1 MANFITPDIGMDFLR
16 LDAHGQLEALNARR
30 ISALDALNL
39 AIARANAVGGT
50 LNAVVARRLDPAR
63 EEARRID
70 EARSLGQPMGRL
82 AGLPMTIKDS
92 LDIEDLPASA
102 GRASHLARKSRDAGC
117 VRRVRAE
124 GAIVWGQTNTPI
136 DAADWQTFNPLYGA
150 TNNPWN
156 LERTPGGSSGGSAVA
171 LSAGISALEIGAD
184 IAGSLRIPAAFCGV
198 FAHKPTFG
206 AISQAGLAPPQTL
219 DLDMAVVGPMAR
231 SARDLELLF
240 SILSQHP
247 FTPAPPRN
255 LAGVRIGLWL
265 DEPGF
270 ELDPEVRRVIERF
283 AEQLRGQGA
292 IVESASAPVA
302 GSEMLEIYTGLLYP
316 LLWAKAPAVE
326 MALYEALRGPAK
338 LARRLGAG
346 PLSWAQGVLAATAR
360 YREWRAVEERRA
372 ARIETIDAFFTRF
385 DVLLAPCAPTPA
397 FEHNHGPRSTRK
409 LKLSTGR
416 RIDYLQLMGWPAL
429 ATVWG
434 LPATA
439 IPAGLTDDGL
449 PVGAQLIGPRDGDAR
464 TLGVAHAID
473 ERLGPFPAPPRLP

>member
-1 MANFITPDIGMDFLR
+1 MDFLR
-16 LDAHGQLEALNARR
+16 LDAHDQLEALNAGR

-39 AIARANAVGGT
+39 AIARADAVGGT
-50 LNAVVARRLDPAR
+50 LNAVVARRLDLAR
-63 EEARRID
+63 DEARRID
-70 EARSLGQPMGRL
+70 EARSLGEPMGRL

-92 LDIEDLPASA
+92 LDIEGLPASV
-102 GRASHLARKSRDAGC
+102 GRASHLDRRSRDADS

-136 DAADWQTFNPLYGA
+136 DAADWQTFNPLYGV

-156 LERTPGGSSGGSAVA
+156 LKRTPGGSSGGSAAA
-171 LSAGISALEIGAD
+171 LAAGISALEIGAD
-184 IAGSLRIPAAFCGV
+184 
-198 FAHKPTFG
+198 T
-206 AISQAGLAPPQTL
+206 ISQAGLAPPQTL

-240 SILSQHP
+240 SILSQRP
-247 FTPAPPRN
+247 FTPAPPKD
-255 LAGVRIGLWL
+255 LANVRIGLWL

-270 ELDPEVRRVIERF
+270 ELDPGMRRVIERF
-283 AEQLRGQGA
+283 AKQLQDHGA
-292 IVESASAPVA
+292 IVEPASGPVS
-302 GSEMLEIYTGLLYP
+302 GGETLEIYTGLLYP
-316 LLWAKAPAVE
+316 LLWAKAPAAE

-360 YREWRAVEERRA
+360 YRDWRATEERRA
-372 ARIETIDAFFTRF
+372 ARIEAIDTFFTRF

-397 FEHNHGPRSTRK
+397 FEHDHGPRPTRK

-416 RIDYLQLMGWPAL
+416 RIDYLQLMSWPAL

-439 IPAGLTDDGL
+439 IPVGLTDDGL
-449 PVGAQLIGPRDGDAR
+449 PVGVQLIGPRDGDAR
-464 TLGVAHAID
+464 TLGVARAIE
-473 ERLGPFPAPPRLP
+473 ERLGAFPAPPPLS

>member
-1 MANFITPDIGMDFLR
+1 MDFLR
-16 LDAHGQLEALNARR
+16 LDAHDQLEALNAGR

-39 AIARANAVGGT
+39 AIARADAVGRT
-50 LNAVVARRLDPAR
+50 FNAVVARRLDLAR

-70 EARSLGQPMGRL
+70 EARSLGEPMGRL
-82 AGLPMTIKDS
+82 AGLPMTIKDT
-92 LDIEDLPASA
+92 LDIEGLPASA
-102 GRASHLARKSRDAGC
+102 GRANLLARESQDADC

-136 DAADWQTFNPLYGA
+136 DAADWQTFNPLFGV

-156 LERTPGGSSGGSAVA
+156 LKRTPGGSSGGSAVA
-171 LSAGISALEIGAD
+171 LAAGISALEIGAD

-219 DLDMAVVGPMAR
+219 EMDMAVVGPMAR

-240 SILSQHP
+240 SILSQRP
-247 FTPAPPRN
+247 FTPAPPRD
-255 LAGVRIGLWL
+255 LAGARIGLWL

-270 ELDPEVRRVIERF
+270 ELDPEMRRVIERF
-283 AEQLRGQGA
+283 AQRLRDQGA
-292 IVESASAPVA
+292 IVESAKGPVA
-302 GSEMLEIYTGLLYP
+302 GGETLEIYTGLLYP
-316 LLWAKAPAVE
+316 LLWAKAPAAE

-360 YREWRAVEERRA
+360 YRDWRTMEERRA
-372 ARIETIDAFFTRF
+372 ARVETIEAFFRRF

-397 FEHNHGPRSTRK
+397 FEHDHGPRPTRK
-409 LKLSTGR
+409 LKLSTGQ
-416 RIDYLQLMGWPAL
+416 RIDYLQLMSWPAL

-439 IPAGLTDDGL
+439 IPVGLTDDGL
-449 PVGAQLIGPRDGDAR
+449 PVGVQLIGPRDGDAR
-464 TLGVAHAID
+464 TLALARAIE
-473 ERLGPFPAPPRLP
+473 ERLGAFPAPPPLP